1 MKTSKKIWFAVCL
14 IVLTGIFVSSCT
26 CVYIFKLHEVAYW
39 WTVLV
44 VGWAI
49 EIALAIVLFNSKHM
63 PDEAKAF
70 WLIVLLFLPY
80 YGALI
85 TSFLAFDRY
94 HQKIGETTNQ
104 TLILQHVFKANQS
117 IKIYTN
123 SLFVPLDIIQ
133 ALNFISFK
141 GVEVQIIVSKQAKK
155 VRNKLMIYN
164 IDKLFETKVKVS
176 LLNYAVKQNFIIVD
190 DQKVFKT
197 DKNFNF
203 RVIFSTNKI
212 NESLDIKDQLST
224 FEKDLKKASKHEVKK
239 YKLPIAKRFGFA
251 IANIFYLFY

>member
-70 WLIVLLFLPY
+70 WLLVLLFLPY

-85 TSFLAFDRY
+85 ISFLAFDRY

-104 TLILQHVFKANQS
+104 TLILQHIFKANKS

-123 SLFVPLDIIQ
+123 SLFIPLDIIQ

-141 GVEVQIIVSKQAKK
+141 DVEVQIIVSKQAKNI
-155 VRNKLMIYN
+155 RNKLMIYN
-164 IDKLFETKVKVS
+164 IDKLFEPKVKVG
-176 LLNYAVKQNFIIVD
+176 LLNYKTKQNFIIFD
-190 DQKVFKT
+190 EQKVLTT

-212 NESLDIKDQLST
+212 HESLEVKDQLNT
-224 FEKDLKKASKHEVKK
+224 FDKELIKTSKHEVKK
-239 YKLPIAKRFGFA
+239 YKLNITKCFGFA